1 MKRHTV
7 AIAGTGLAAL
17 TAAARLTE
25 LGIKDIA
32 LYGNGFGGTPFI
44 AAINFVLPENLYADT
59 PQLYYKDMMQAGYG
73 VSDPA
78 LVSRMAAR
86 SLDTYQLLCRWGVNF
101 ARNEDGSI
109 KLRHVSGHSVPRS
122 LCQTTHLIGVEI
134 MNRLIPALKERGV
147 EIHEGCRVVDL
158 LTENGR
164 AAGFTVSKDGELFQ
178 VYAPYVVAAWG
189 GLGNLFGKSTYPDD
203 VMGNTLGMAGLAG
216 AELTDMEFIEFEP
229 LVAIAPEGAVG
240 EASPTA
246 MLGEGGVLRNAEG
259 ERFLLKVRPQGEAGA
274 SKSLINREAWKQVA
288 AGKGGPHGGVFLD
301 LRPIGRKV
309 LEGYPWFLNRLLA
322 AGVDPDRDMLEIGPM
337 AHSFSGGIRVDCSYE
352 STIRGLYAAGE
363 ACGGIHGACR
373 PAGNAGSQAAVSGML
388 CAEGIFSAAAGGDD
402 FIPSEQPVRYREDP
416 EVRAKYFPEIQ
427 QIGAEK
433 LGIFRNGEALE
444 AGISR
449 LDEMTASGELDKDSF
464 TRQSAA
470 ALHAIL
476 KAALWRK
483 ESRGTHNRLDY
494 PETDPAFDGRNSHS
508 A

>member
-1 MKRHTV
+1 MRHKV
-7 AIAGTGLAAL
+7 AIAGMGLSAL

-25 LGIKDIA
+25 LGYRDIA
-32 LYGNGFGGTPFI
+32 IYGDGFGGTPYI
-44 AAINFVLPENLYADT
+44 AAINFVLPENPYGDT
-59 PQLYYKDMMQAGYG
+59 PEQYSRDMMQAGYG
-73 VSDPA
+73 ISNES
-78 LVSRMAAR
+78 LVRQMASR
-86 SLDTYQLLCRWGVNF
+86 SLDTYNLLCRWGVRF
-101 ARNEDGSI
+101 AKEPDGSI

-134 MNRLIPALKERGV
+134 MNQLLPRLKERGV
-147 EIHEGCRVVDL
+147 EIHDGCRVVDL

-164 AAGFTVSKDGELFQ
+164 AAGFTVKRGEELFQ
-178 VYAPYVVAAWG
+178 VYAPFVIAAWG

-203 VMGNTLGMAGLAG
+203 VKGNTLGMAKLAG

-246 MLGEGGVLRNAEG
+246 MLGEGGVLRNSEG
-259 ERFLLKVRPQGEAGA
+259 ERFLLKERPQGEAGA

-309 LEGYPWFLNRLLA
+309 LEGYPWFLNRLLK

-337 AHSFSGGIRVDCSYE
+337 AHSFSGGIRVDGHYQSALK
-352 STIRGLYAAGE
+352 GLYAVGE

-388 CAEGIFSAAAGGDD
+388 CAEGVFTAGEDG
-402 FIPSEQPVRYREDP
+402 FEPCEQEIRYREDP
-416 EVRAKYFPEIQ
+416 EIRAARFPEIQ
-427 QIGAEK
+427 KIGAEK
-433 LGIFRNGEALE
+433 LGIFRSGKDLE
-444 AGISR
+444 EGIR
-449 LDEMTASGELDKDSF
+449 RIDEMIASGELEKDSF

-470 ALHAIL
+470 AVRAIL
-476 KAALWRK
+476 AAADWRK

-494 PETDPAFDGRNSHS
+494 PETDPAFEKQNSIS
-508 A
+508 